1 MRPYSK
7 ADQFFTTEE
16 RERLKATTHEVESRT
31 IGEIVIMVV
40 DRSDRYLEA
49 EVFGGVLLGSLL
61 SLILTFLFFHSS
73 IWSYIPL
80 NFILFF
86 PCRLLFQRIDSL
98 KRLLVGIRRKEE
110 AVRQRAERGFFE
122 KGTLQDKEEDWGP
135 LLSFPS

>member
-1 MRPYSK
+1 MRSYSK
-7 ADQFFTTEE
+7 AERFFTDEE
-16 RERLKATTHEVESRT
+16 KERLKSTTQEVESRT

-40 DRSDRYLEA
+40 DQSDHYLEA
-49 EVFGGVLLGSLL
+49 EVLGGILISSLL
-61 SLILTFLFFHSS
+61 SLIFTLLFFHSS